1 MKKIITVF
9 AIALLG
15 MTVFGQ
21 RFIRDHS
28 FIERTPTA
36 NNTVEDAI
44 NRKNFRFENFDWIS
58 CVHFV
63 EDGRLYLLSYEP
75 VPDRNGMNMD
85 RNIYLYSKDIND
97 NSSPWEFA
105 SDVVLERKFV
115 DMKNYTDVDLYIYD
129 EKRHNTSVGTIN
141 AIGDVREIIIGEY
154 SKQNDSISPDR
165 KLKIVFTPISTNF
178 YSVKKCYL

>member
-28 FIERTPTA
+28 FIESTPTA

-44 NRKNFRFENFDWIS
+44 NRKNFNFENFDWIS

-75 VPDRNGMNMD
+75 VPDINEMDMD
-85 RNIYLYSKDIND
+85 RNIYLYSKDINNND
-97 NSSPWEFA
+97 SPWELA
-105 SDVVLERKFV
+105 SDTVLERKFV
-115 DMKNYTDVDLYIYD
+115 DMKNYTDVDFYFYD
-129 EKRHNTSVGTIN
+129 ENKHNTSVGMVN
-141 AIGDVREIIIGEY
+141 AVDDVREIIIGEY
-154 SKQNDSISPDR
+154 SKQKGRIFPDR

-178 YSVKKCYL
+178 YSIEKCYL